1 MEKRLNIYLLLLFT
15 SDNMEAMLD
24 FVTKFSDVVKKHLD
38 ETRECIGKEIVDSNA
53 GKNGICVDRIKY
65 AFGAKFSLLGHHYTQ
80 EDMKQLEVFNE
91 DVIVCQ
97 GSNGTKVFIPGSD
110 VVAIG
115 RSVVLVKTSIN
126 QPEVGDMTRKKE
138 EVYRKFFSTKES
150 IKNVLP
156 KIEAVSKRKK
166 RKSPLSLFG

>member
-1 MEKRLNIYLLLLFT
+1 MLLLFT
-15 SDNMEAMLD
+15 SDNMEAMLN

-65 AFGAKFSLLGHHYTQ
+65 AFGAKFSLLGYNYTQ
-80 EDMKQLEVFNE
+80 DDMKQLEVFNE

-97 GSNGTKVFIPGSD
+97 GSNGTKVFIPTSD
-110 VVAIG
+110 IVAIG
-115 RSVVLVKTSIN
+115 RSVVLVKTAIN

-138 EVYRKFFSTKES
+138 EVYKKYFSTKES
-150 IKNVLP
+150 IKDILP
-156 KIEAVSKRKK
+156 KVETAIRKKK